1 MRPAS
6 INCFQYSAVH
16 LSRPWKG
23 TFNLSFSRVLQWVP
37 APPLLFT
44 GRCITGWDPVVAL
57 KKMAVTH
64 ILLVPTSGGGT
75 RRSCWVLTHGFN
87 KSGSR
92 DRYWFVMRVM
102 FSAEINRGS
111 GEIWGQSVS
120 QSLEPPQ
127 SAVVHILYW
136 FGSHVAGA
144 GHQSGEMIL
153 AFMMT
158 YKHCWRE
165 GAMQG
170 RRDK

>member
-6 INCFQYSAVH
+6 INCFQYSAMH
-16 LSRPWKG
+16 LSRPWRS

-37 APPLLFT
+37 APLYREMYYRL
-44 GRCITGWDPVVAL
+44 RSSSI
-57 KKMAVTH
+57 KKKNGCH
-64 ILLVPTSGGGT
+64 SHLVGAHQRGGT

-87 KSGSR
+87 KSGST

-120 QSLEPPQ
+120 QSLEQPQ

-158 YKHCWRE
+158 DKHCWRE
-165 GAMQG
+165 GAMHC